1 MGRTALLACPG
12 VQDAHPG
19 VRGSLRGLRG
29 DTGTLHGHST
39 RAAAAPCVCRT
50 LPVGG
55 ISSHTSVHGAH
66 LPVSTRVC
74 VLQERQSQ
82 RGECRGEWRENGGTG
97 SGCRKRHWDVLASR
111 QKLSP
116 CFEAVPEA
124 GSAPALTAGS

>member
-39 RAAAAPCVCRT
+39 RAAAAPCVCRM

-55 ISSHTSVHGAH
+55 ISLHTSVHGAH
-66 LPVSTRVC
+66 LPVNTPVSVC
-74 VLQERQSQ
+74 CRRGRASGVNAGVSGERMGGQAA
-82 RGECRGEWRENGGTG
+82 GAGGGTG
-97 SGCRKRHWDVLASR
+97 TCRPPGKS
-111 QKLSP
+111 
-116 CFEAVPEA
+116 
-124 GSAPALTAGS
+124 SAPALRLCVKQDQPLP

>member
-39 RAAAAPCVCRT
+39 RAAPCVCRT
-50 LPVGG
+50 LPAGG
-55 ISSHTSVHGAH
+55 ISLHTECSWRTPAREH
-66 LPVSTRVC
+66 TCVC
-74 VLQERQSQ
+74 VLQEGQSQ
-82 RGECRGEWRENGGTG
+82 RGECWGEWRENGGTG
-97 SGCRKRHWDVLASR
+97 SGCRRRHWDVPASR

-116 CFEAVPEA
+116 CFEAVREA